1 MELEGTLLQKLAVQN
16 GKSAKGDWSKQ
27 DFIVEYQDGNFPTKV
42 CLNVWGADKVKE
54 FERFRPGD
62 KIRVSFSLSSREY
75 NGRWYNDIR
84 AWRIAP
90 SGAQSGAQSAPQ
102 GDYGYSAQPQ
112 SAPAPATSFD
122 DNLDSNDLPF

>member
-42 CLNVWGADKVKE
+42 CLNVWGADKVKDL
-54 FERFRPGD
+54 ERFRPGD

-84 AWRIAP
+84 AWRITP

>member
-1 MELEGTLLQKLAVQN
+1 MLQKLAVQN
-16 GKSAKGDWSKQ
+16 GKSTKGDWSKQ

-42 CLNVWGADKVKE
+42 CLNVWGADKVKDL
-54 FERFRPGD
+54 ERFRPGD

>member
-16 GKSAKGDWSKQ
+16 GKSTKGDWSKQ

-42 CLNVWGADKVKE
+42 CLNVWGADKVKDL
-54 FERFRPGD
+54 ERFRPGD

>member
-16 GKSAKGDWSKQ
+16 GKSAKGEWSKQ
-27 DFIVEYQDGNFPTKV
+27 EFVIEYQDGNYPTKV

-54 FERFRPGD
+54 LEKFKPGD

-75 NGRWYNDIR
+75 NGRWYSDIR

-102 GDYGYSAQPQ
+102 SANADMPAPEPQ
-112 SAPAPATSFD
+112 APAP
-122 DNLDSNDLPF
+122 LDSMSNDLPF

>member
-16 GKSAKGDWSKQ
+16 GKSTKGDWSKQ

-42 CLNVWGADKVKE
+42 CLNVWGADKVKDLE
-54 FERFRPGD
+54 KFRPGD

>member
-16 GKSAKGDWSKQ
+16 GKSAKGDWAKQ

-42 CLNVWGADKVKE
+42 CLNVWGADKVKDL
-54 FERFRPGD
+54 ERFRPGD
-62 KIRVSFSLSSREY
+62 KIRVAFSLSSREY

-90 SGAQSGAQSAPQ
+90 SGAQSAPQ
-102 GDYGYSAQPQ
+102 GDYGYASQPQ
-112 SAPAPATSFD
+112 SAPAPSPSFD
-122 DNLDSNDLPF
+122 SNLDNNDLPF

>member
-1 MELEGTLLQKLAVQN
+1 MLQKLAVQN

-42 CLNVWGADKVKE
+42 CLNVWGADKVKDL
-54 FERFRPGD
+54 ERFRPGD